1 MRVRAADTMTP
12 SKSPPRPAIAGTF
25 AMLVALA
32 LVALAPAASGQP
44 STQAPGDSAALYAE
58 TFDAHWEALQ
68 EDYPYFEMYGVDW
81 EQERADHRPRAIAA
95 GNDDEFAWELARLF
109 SALPDPHLSF
119 IPSLATIA
127 GRWSY
132 PELDT
137 HIIGR
142 RIYVTAWPEE
152 EQAGVPPAFADDPHA
167 CPEIIA
173 VRGELPT
180 GTSQIL
186 AAGPLGTTCD
196 ISLRWPDGTETE
208 HALRRPDESNLPP
221 PDKHYGDR
229 WLVTGRV
236 GSIGYLRVKTFSPEK
251 ATLGPDGKMTTMLR
265 AALVELGDTDGL
277 VLDLQG
283 NGGGM
288 VAASDP
294 FLGNFLERSIGY
306 RWGNSGGKRRVIMPR
321 TPRYEGE
328 VVALVDER
336 SASGGEW
343 AARILRDAGRATGRL
358 DGRVQRVADG
368 RAGQDALP
376 GHRHRARPRAAAHHR
391 GRPRAGLRRGHGPRA
406 SRALRQ
412 GAGIAR
418 RARERPRRLRRAGRR
433 GRPPRRRGRDQNALT
448 RGQDRSR
455 SITLVQAATKSFTN
469 FCFASSLA

>member
-1 MRVRAADTMTP
+1 MTP

-343 AARILRDAGRATGRL
+343 AARILRDAGRATVVGEPTSGAEAAVHESKGPDGSMVAYSAWPMVEPGRTPFQGTGIEL
-358 DGRVQRVADG
+358 DH
-368 RAGQDALP
+368 ALP
-376 GHRHRARPRAAAHHR
+376 LTIEDVRARGYEEAMARVPRARFAKALELL
-391 GRPRAGLRRGHGPRA
+391 GAPASDLDAFVALADEADRPAD
-406 SRALRQ
+406 
-412 GAGIAR
+412 
-418 RARERPRRLRRAGRR
+418 EVV
-433 GRPPRRRGRDQNALT
+433 T
-448 RGQDRSR
+448 RTR
-455 SITLVQAATKSFTN
+455 
-469 FCFASSLA
+469 